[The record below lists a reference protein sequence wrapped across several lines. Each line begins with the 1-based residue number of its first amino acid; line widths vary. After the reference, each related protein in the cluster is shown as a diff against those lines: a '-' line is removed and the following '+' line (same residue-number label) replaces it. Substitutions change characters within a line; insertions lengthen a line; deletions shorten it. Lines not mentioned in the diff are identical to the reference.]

1 MRSITAEQRAAL
13 VRGLSELA
21 EALRPLDTS
30 LSQHVAQFVTLCD
43 REDSGFSILQKALSS
58 VQVPAS
64 WNADSATPG
73 STQSCVQT
81 SEASSNTTPNEINPG
96 SEAPSNPAPSTSGA
110 LNGMNS
116 VRKKRNSDQPII
128 EFFQTYETSNNQR
141 LSEKSVNTLSGLAL
155 KIPHEEKYLDDFESS
170 YKKDPLSFWFNGHT
184 NSSAGEGNLH
194 VISYIFHD
202 FDNTECLSLVRRR
215 LILQLLSE
223 QVDEEGKRLRETEV
237 SRHGQTYRS
246 WALQRVAEAL
256 SHEHPHFKKSRFKR
270 AALAGSKWRR
280 LRLGMCIGLA
290 NMGRAYMGIL
300 LNMLRAV

>member
-1 MRSITAEQRAAL
+1 
-13 VRGLSELA
+13 
-21 EALRPLDTS
+21 
-30 LSQHVAQFVTLCD
+30 
-43 REDSGFSILQKALSS
+43 
-58 VQVPAS
+58 
-64 WNADSATPG
+64 
-73 STQSCVQT
+73 
-81 SEASSNTTPNEINPG
+81 
-96 SEAPSNPAPSTSGA
+96 
-110 LNGMNS
+110 MNS

-141 LSEKSVNTLSGLAL
+141 LSGKSVNTLSGLAL

-290 NMGRAYMGIL
+290 NMGRVTTFERELDDLEFEAFNSYAATLSIYSSWLRLSSLEGL
-300 LNMLRAV
+300 LKATYLDYIRGRTKLQPVQGPPSLRLKDYLMWQNYLTQALLCLHGLDLGHLRECSIETAFSVHRIAPRPHRYDNLA